1 MDVTVIASR
10 NEPVDNEARQTKD
23 QILRLLKEKNINL
36 VTNKTVKEVT
46 PNSVIL
52 SDDSVINC
60 DVAVW
65 ATGAEPQKVSAES
78 DLELMKG
85 FFRVNKYL
93 QSTSHPN
100 VFAGGDCITMEDY
113 HDKPYPT
120 KAGVYAVRAGPI
132 IAQNLVNYAENKD
145 LVEYVPQKG
154 FLSLMMTGDGQC
166 IGSKFGIGFYGKWVW
181 ELKDF
186 IDMSFMDLF
195 NPKYLYNDYANKGMA
210 EPVESS
216 TLFDDHAGETK
227 TLIEASRKKVET
239 MTAEEAAKI
248 FGCSSDETEFHDR
261 FQILTRM
268 NTDKEF
274 RAGVVN
280 NFKPPYGV
288 NL

>member
-1 MDVTVIASR
+1 L
-10 NEPVDNEARQTKD
+10 DNGTTLE
-23 QILRLLKEKNINL
+23 
-36 VTNKTVKEVT
+36 
-46 PNSVIL
+46 
-52 SDDSVINC
+52 C

-78 DLELMKG
+78 DLELMRG

-113 HDKPYPT
+113 ADKPYPT

-132 IAQNLVNYAENKD
+132 IAQNLYKYATDEP
-145 LVEYVPQKG
+145 LVEYVPQTG
-154 FLSLMMTGDGQC
+154 FLSLMMTGDGNC
-166 IGSKFGIGFYGKWVW
+166 IGSKFGISFVGKWVW
-181 ELKDF
+181 EMKDF

-195 NPKYLYNDYANKGMA
+195 NPNYLYNDYKNKGMA

-216 TLFDDHAGETK
+216 VLFDDVAANTK
-227 TLIEASRKKVET
+227 DIIEENKKKA
-239 MTAEEAAKI
+239 MAMNAEEAAKVL
-248 FGCSSDETEFHDR
+248 GCEEDNKDFHER

-268 NTDKEF
+268 HFEEDF
-274 RAGVVN
+274 RAEVCKCY
-280 NFKPPYGV
+280 KPPYGV